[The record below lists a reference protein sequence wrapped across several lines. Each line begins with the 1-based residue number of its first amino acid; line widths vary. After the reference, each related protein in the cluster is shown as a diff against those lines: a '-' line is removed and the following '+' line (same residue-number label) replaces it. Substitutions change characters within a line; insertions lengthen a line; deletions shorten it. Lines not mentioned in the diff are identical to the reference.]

1 MSEGYSVRVLDN
13 GIVVFRLPTMARH
26 MVDEWIEDLTR
37 LGQAWIGE
45 EVVLLL
51 VDMRGAGITTP
62 YLAAKLRA
70 ASELTPATSRIRTA
84 FLLDP
89 GPPFALSGRNLQI
102 LGPLLGERRAFLEEL
117 EAIGWLSELL

>member
-1 MSEGYSVRVLDN
+1 MSEGYSVRVLGS
-13 GIVVFRLPTMARH
+13 GIVVFRLPTMSRKV
-26 MVDEWIEDLTR
+26 VDEWIGDLTR

-45 EVVLLL
+45 ETAVLL

-62 YLAAKLRA
+62 YMAAKLREV
-70 ASELTPATSRIRTA
+70 SELTPATTRIRTA

-102 LGPLLGERRAFLEEL
+102 LGPLLGERRAFLGED
-117 EAIGWLSELL
+117 EAIAWLSEIL